1 MELKQDIIEKMVN
14 CNWFENCGNQ
24 KFDGFEVVFM
34 KDRQEAVERISS
46 LKWERVC
53 LQKSNDVTVYLHKNY
68 TEQYQKWNDVVD
80 EIKAIYLDEIVKK
93 VTIGLTK
100 KELLLNVVLNDV
112 TYNIVTLLVL
122 NYYSEYYTM
131 DLFHQHMLE
140 LYMCGYLPCGWFGG
154 LKEGK
159 FKVY

>member
-80 EIKAIYLDEIVKK
+80 EIKAIYLDEIMKK

-100 KELLLNVVLNDV
+100 KELLLNAVLNDV

-131 DLFHQHMLE
+131 DLFRQHMLE

>member
-100 KELLLNVVLNDV
+100 KELLLNAVLNDV

-154 LKEGK
+154 LKGGK